1 MSFLDDIDD
10 ADTHP
15 TIARE
20 QAVKATLAEMQ
31 TIATLWTTRDVQF
44 YRPELTDE
52 QAWQVLQ
59 QCQAKDPG
67 GYKMSFRFINR
78 IANKL
83 FGSKAKSRAKKCEEF
98 LTTYG
103 AHPNNTCDTE
113 KALVDLLADAM
124 HWCRKNRLDFHELL
138 HLAQTHYYSE

>member
-1 MSFLDDIDD
+1 MTFLDEIDD

-20 QAVKATLAEMQ
+20 QAVKATLAEMK

-59 QCQAKDPG
+59 ECQAKDPG
-67 GYKMSFRFINR
+67 GYRMSFRVINCV
-78 IANKL
+78 ANRL
-83 FGSKAKSRAKKCEEF
+83 FGSKAKSRATKCEKV
-98 LTTYG
+98 LRTYE
-103 AHPNNTCDTE
+103 AYPNAPCDQE
-113 KALVDLLADAM
+113 RALVDLLADAM
-124 HWCRKNRLDFHELL
+124 HWCRKNRLDFHKIL
-138 HLAQTHYYSE
+138 HDAQRHYYSE